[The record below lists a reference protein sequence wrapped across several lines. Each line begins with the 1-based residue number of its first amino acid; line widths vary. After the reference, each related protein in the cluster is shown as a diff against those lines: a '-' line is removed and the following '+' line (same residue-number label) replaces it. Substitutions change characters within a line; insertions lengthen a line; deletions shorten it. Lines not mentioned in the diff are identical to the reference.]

1 MPKHL
6 YLVRH
11 CESSGQAGDSPLT
24 QAGFAQAEALA
35 SFLSGLGVE
44 LFVSS
49 TYTRAYQSIQPLSSR
64 LGRDIQLDPRL
75 RERKLSAEPIE
86 DWRGAIRSSFDD
98 LDLCFPGGES
108 CRAVMLRGRAAI
120 DHILT
125 QPQRVSVVATHGNM
139 MTLILRSFDPAF
151 GFNTWERLSNPDV
164 FSLVQHGTDVTI
176 SRVWKPDPRSSQI
189 NG

>member
-44 LFVSS
+44 LLVSS
-49 TYTRAYQSIQPLSSR
+49 TYTRAHQSIQPLSSR

-75 RERKLSAEPIE
+75 IERKLSAEPIQ
-86 DWRGAIRSSFDD
+86 DW
-98 LDLCFPGGES
+98 
-108 CRAVMLRGRAAI
+108 RAAI
-120 DHILT
+120 DHILA
-125 QPQRVSVVATHGNM
+125 QPQSVSVVATHGNM

-164 FSLVQHGTDVTI
+164 FSLVQHGTDVAI
-176 SRVWKPDPRSSQI
+176 SRVWKPDRGSSQI